1 MASSAYY
8 YRQYT
13 QYNNQ
18 VKDLKN
24 KRTELEKIDK
34 EFYKNPVQG
43 DPDDYNKKMNN
54 ALTAHSKALVGDQG
68 FSGLYSALEEMKECA
83 VLDDRN
89 LNGAHWA
96 INDEIRKL
104 NNQITDAQRKAD
116 QNWRS
121 YQNAKYQEKIEAQK
135 VQC

>member
-1 MASSAYY
+1 MANSAYY

-13 QYNNQ
+13 QYNKQ

-24 KRTELEKIDK
+24 KRSELEKIDK

-43 DPDDYNKKMNN
+43 DPEDYNKKIKK
-54 ALTAHSKALVGDQG
+54 ALSAHSQGLAGDRR
-68 FSGLYSALEEMKECA
+68 FSSMYSALEEMKESA
-83 VLDDRN
+83 ALDDRN

-96 INDEIRKL
+96 INEEIRNL
-104 NNQITDAQRKAD
+104 NNQISDAQRKAD
-116 QNWRS
+116 QNWKS